1 MIGWSAVRGL
11 SDGYFFACVSE
22 VLVDPDYQRRGI
34 GRRLMDA
41 SLASAPRGK
50 LFLGAQPQAV
60 GFFER
65 LGYVRGPIGFIAA
78 RSVDDDSAS

>member
-1 MIGWSAVRGL
+1 
-11 SDGYFFACVSE
+11 
-22 VLVDPDYQRRGI
+22 
-34 GRRLMDA
+34 MDA